1 MKWECKLH
9 PGCIWSCNCACE
21 NCSLYTKTYIDSK
34 KSVVKKKKI
43 KQSKQ
48 STLMNNDK

>member
-1 MKWECKLH
+1 MQWECKIH

-34 KSVVKKKKI
+34 NPVVKKKKI